1 MLDDGFHATV
11 HAHLAVASG
20 GTVAEAACH
29 GERFGAECHGVT
41 RFGEGAV
48 QVGVGAEWGGGNIA
62 VAGGEAVRF
71 HSDCTHARDEVGELV
86 CVRHDELNHGGG
98 RIGCRQAFE
107 DLVEAVDTANE
118 PVVGSAP
125 DAFAEFGV
133 VAARL
138 QVAFKSHMSSSAW
151 CVCRVGWSVEAAGD
165 GLCGDPQTSLY
176 LGYPKSPLV
185 TRCQQSTVY
194 FKPRFSSRRSRDAP
208 RSASLKWHRPKIAPQ
223 GRSDF

>member
-48 QVGVGAEWGGGNIA
+48 QVGVGAERGGGNIA

-71 HSDCTHARDEVGELV
+71 HSDCTHARNQVGERV

-98 RIGCRQAFE
+98 RIGCR
-107 DLVEAVDTANE
+107 
-118 PVVGSAP
+118 
-125 DAFAEFGV
+125 
-133 VAARL
+133 
-138 QVAFKSHMSSSAW
+138 
-151 CVCRVGWSVEAAGD
+151 
-165 GLCGDPQTSLY
+165 
-176 LGYPKSPLV
+176 
-185 TRCQQSTVY
+185 
-194 FKPRFSSRRSRDAP
+194 
-208 RSASLKWHRPKIAPQ
+208 
-223 GRSDF
+223 